1 MSESPTTYKL
11 SDNVIAQVAR
21 ILQVAI
27 ISGTDIVDNLR
38 LVRLQADGE
47 ELQLTPEYEE
57 TFEDNI
63 QSMLAEVEDAA
74 PEAQPATTEGL
85 TFN

>member
-74 PEAQPATTEGL
+74 PEAQPTTTEGL